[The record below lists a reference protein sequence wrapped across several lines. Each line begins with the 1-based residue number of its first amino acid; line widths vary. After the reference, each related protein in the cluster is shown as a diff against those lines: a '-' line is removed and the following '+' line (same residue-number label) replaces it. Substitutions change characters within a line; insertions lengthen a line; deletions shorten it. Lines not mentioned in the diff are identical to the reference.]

1 LYIKPTNGI
10 ILQPT
15 SSTIH
20 FK

>member
-15 SSTIH
+15 SSTID